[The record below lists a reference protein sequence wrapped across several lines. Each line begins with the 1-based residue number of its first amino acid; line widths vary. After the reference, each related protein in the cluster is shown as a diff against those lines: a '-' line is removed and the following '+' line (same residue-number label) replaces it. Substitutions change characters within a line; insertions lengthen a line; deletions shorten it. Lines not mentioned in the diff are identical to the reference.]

1 MSKRNGNKRK
11 VEVERLEQGLIFN
24 PKVEQVV
31 RSVYFGYDYQDG
43 NPLKVSSMSG
53 TALAF
58 FEPTAYVDVGIADA
72 QGYRFMPESNSALIS
87 LGYHPTAILLWLSRM
102 TLNGEP
108 VLKVQ
113 DGRLV
118 GIHAAV
124 CQCARDVVFNY
135 EQTETESRHVMVK
148 GKLRP
153 VNRQKVVA
161 RPILDTYRAYVLAN
175 GKPEKFA

>member
-11 VEVERLEQGLIFN
+11 VAVKRLEQGLIFN

-31 RSVYFGYDYQDG
+31 RSIYFGYDYQDG
-43 NPLKVSSMSG
+43 NPLKVGSMSG

-58 FEPTAYVDVGIADA
+58 FEPDEYVDVGIADA

-87 LGYHPTAILLWLSRM
+87 LGYHPTAVLLWLSRM

-108 VLKVQ
+108 VLKAQ
-113 DGRLV
+113 GDRLIA
-118 GIHAAV
+118 IHAAV
-124 CQCARDVVFNY
+124 CQCARDVVMNY
-135 EQTETESRHVMVK
+135 EQLELIK
-148 GKLRP
+148 GKPR
-153 VNRQKVVA
+153 VVA

-175 GKPEKFA
+175 GKPPLFA

>member
-1 MSKRNGNKRK
+1 MSKAKQNKQGK
-11 VEVERLEQGLIFN
+11 IEVVRLPQALVFN

-31 RSVYFGYDYQDG
+31 RSIYFGYDYQDG

-58 FEPTAYVDVGIADA
+58 FEPDAYVDVGIADA

-87 LGYHPTAILLWLSRM
+87 LGYHPTAVLLWLSRM

-113 DGRLV
+113 DDRLV
-118 GIHAAV
+118 ATHAAV

-135 EQTETESRHVMVK
+135 EQLELIK
-148 GKLRP
+148 GKPR
-153 VNRQKVVA
+153 VVA